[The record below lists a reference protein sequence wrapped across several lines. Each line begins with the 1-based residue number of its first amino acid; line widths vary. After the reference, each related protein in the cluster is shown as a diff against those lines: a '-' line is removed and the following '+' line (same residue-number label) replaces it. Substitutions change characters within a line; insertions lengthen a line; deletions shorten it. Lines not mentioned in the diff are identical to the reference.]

1 MRTPA
6 ALRKLDDKVLGDRF
20 RSSDDEHES
29 RDAAESRSADAA
41 PRGRSR
47 GDAEPYPDEPRTRVV
62 ERDAAPRPSTGDG
75 LREALA
81 ITYRIASLVFL
92 ALALTVV
99 LGILFTVVST
109 NADNVIV
116 STVLDL
122 AEAAAGPF
130 RDVFTAGDEQR
141 QLVTNYGFA
150 AAIYVLAAVLVTKLP
165 GGKR

>member
-20 RSSDDEHES
+20 RSGDGEHEH

-41 PRGRSR
+41 SRGRSR
-47 GDAEPYPDEPRTRVV
+47 DDAEPYPDEPRTRTV
-62 ERDAAPRPSTGDG
+62 ERTAAPTPNTGDG
-75 LREALA
+75 LREVLA
-81 ITYRIASLVFL
+81 ITYRVSSLVFL
-92 ALALTVV
+92 ALALAVG

-109 NADNVIV
+109 NGDNAIV
-116 STVLDL
+116 STVLNV

-150 AAIYVLAAVLVTKLP
+150 AGLYLLAAVLVTKLP
-165 GGKR
+165 GGKQ